1 MNTPPL
7 MFDPGLDE
15 TPSPARM
22 YDYFLGGH
30 HNFPADRA
38 AAEQVIAL
46 APDAPLVAQANR
58 AFLRRAVNVLAARG
72 VAQFLDLGSGIPTVG
87 NVHDIAQQANPDA
100 RVVYVDIDPVAV
112 THSAALLVDTPTA
125 TVIQADAR
133 RPEQILAHAETRRL
147 LDLRQ
152 PVAVLLVAMLHFV
165 PDDADAERMVRAL
178 RDALAPGSYIVISH
192 AISDALDTTAPD
204 EALEGS
210 QDVYDRSTNP
220 FKLRSRAQVSQFF
233 TGLELIEPGLVD
245 TPLWRPEEQDD
256 LFLHEPARAFSVVGV
271 GRKR

>member
-1 MNTPPL
+1 MNTPPR
-7 MFDPGLDE
+7 MFDPGPDE

-22 YDYFLGGH
+22 YDYFLGGL
-30 HNFPADRA
+30 HNFPADRT
-38 AAEQVIAL
+38 AAERVIAV
-46 APDAPLVAQANR
+46 APDTPLIAQANR

-72 VAQFLDLGSGIPTVG
+72 ITQFLDLGSGIPTVG
-87 NVHDIAQQANPDA
+87 NVHDIARQANPDA

-112 THSAALLVDTPTA
+112 THSAALLADTATA

-147 LDLRQ
+147 LDLQQ

-165 PDDADAERMVRAL
+165 PDDDAAERMVRTL

-192 AISDALDTTAPD
+192 AISDSLDNAPN

-210 QDVYDRSTNP
+210 RNVYNRSTNP
-220 FKLRSRAQVSQFF
+220 FKLRSRAQVGQFF